1 MKIAWFCIP
10 AHGHTN
16 PTLGLVKAL
25 TEAGHQVWYF
35 SFEEFREKI
44 EGAGATFIGCDG
56 YDFEMEDKGN
66 ADRVGKDKVYATELL
81 VSSTLALDEMTA
93 RMIDEIKPDIVVSD
107 SVAFWGKLAAMKHGL
122 PYVSSTTTF
131 AFNRYSAKYMQESV
145 WDIARMLIAMPRIN
159 KQIKRLREKGYPV
172 KSILDIVQNDN
183 DTNTIVYT
191 SRYFQ
196 PCSETFSDKYHF
208 IGPSIRPITKPVE
221 KTAVGPTG
229 TSITKLLGEKLDPP
243 TEKDKKSLPVPGEGE
258 AFSAVL
264 HPAYLKKADINT
276 FSVDR
281 SSDDFKELFKSIE
294 RFGVKDPVLARFN
307 KDGDLEILSGQRRHL
322 IASELNYPVPTIIQ
336 QLDDDDARILVADGN
351 LHREHISTYDLSRA
365 LRMKADSMK
374 RKAGRKLRG
383 VKGGP
388 ETDELIAKE
397 MGMSTM
403 KLNRLMKLS
412 EATQQICDLVDDGT
426 IAVSIAYNI
435 AFLQPKHQDM
445 VADMIGINVKV
456 NNENTTNLKKIAA
469 RYPRYTFCRHFC
481 VT

>member
-221 KTAVGPTG
+221 KTADQTVYISMGTVNQNREFYRNCISVLASTG
-229 TSITKLLGEKLDPP
+229 WQVIISMGTNTDRFENLPEKIQVYESVDQMAVLSIADAFITHCGMNSASEGLYFGVPLVLFPQTPEQDAVARRTEELSAGVRLK
-243 TEKDKKSLPVPGEGE
+243 TISEKDILDALNQVLNDPKYKEGAAKVSGSFKACGGSAEARGFLESL
-258 AFSAVL
+258 S
-264 HPAYLKKADINT
+264 N
-276 FSVDR
+276 
-281 SSDDFKELFKSIE
+281 
-294 RFGVKDPVLARFN
+294 
-307 KDGDLEILSGQRRHL
+307 
-322 IASELNYPVPTIIQ
+322 
-336 QLDDDDARILVADGN
+336 
-351 LHREHISTYDLSRA
+351 
-365 LRMKADSMK
+365 
-374 RKAGRKLRG
+374 
-383 VKGGP
+383 
-388 ETDELIAKE
+388 
-397 MGMSTM
+397 
-403 KLNRLMKLS
+403 
-412 EATQQICDLVDDGT
+412 
-426 IAVSIAYNI
+426 
-435 AFLQPKHQDM
+435 
-445 VADMIGINVKV
+445 
-456 NNENTTNLKKIAA
+456 
-469 RYPRYTFCRHFC
+469 
-481 VT
+481 

>member
-44 EGAGATFIGCDG
+44 ENAGATFIGCDG

-221 KTAVGPTG
+221 KTADQTVYISMGTVNQNREFYRNCISVLASTG
-229 TSITKLLGEKLDPP
+229 WQVIISMGTNTDRFENLPENIQVYESVDQMAVLSIADVFITHCGMNSASEGLYFGVPLVLFPQTPEQDAVARRTEELSAGVRLKSIS
-243 TEKDKKSLPVPGEGE
+243 EKDILDALNQVLNDPKYKEGAAKVSGSFKACGGSAEARCFLESL
-258 AFSAVL
+258 S
-264 HPAYLKKADINT
+264 N
-276 FSVDR
+276 
-281 SSDDFKELFKSIE
+281 
-294 RFGVKDPVLARFN
+294 
-307 KDGDLEILSGQRRHL
+307 
-322 IASELNYPVPTIIQ
+322 
-336 QLDDDDARILVADGN
+336 
-351 LHREHISTYDLSRA
+351 
-365 LRMKADSMK
+365 
-374 RKAGRKLRG
+374 
-383 VKGGP
+383 
-388 ETDELIAKE
+388 
-397 MGMSTM
+397 
-403 KLNRLMKLS
+403 
-412 EATQQICDLVDDGT
+412 
-426 IAVSIAYNI
+426 
-435 AFLQPKHQDM
+435 
-445 VADMIGINVKV
+445 
-456 NNENTTNLKKIAA
+456 
-469 RYPRYTFCRHFC
+469 
-481 VT
+481 